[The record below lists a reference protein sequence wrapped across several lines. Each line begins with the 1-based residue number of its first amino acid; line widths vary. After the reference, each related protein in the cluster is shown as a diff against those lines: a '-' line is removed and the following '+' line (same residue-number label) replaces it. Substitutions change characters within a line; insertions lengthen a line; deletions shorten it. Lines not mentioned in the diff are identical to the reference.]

1 MGTALLRPSTV
12 YLIHVAVTAFASTL
26 AFTANLVFQVD
37 DAALSPLELVLV
49 GTVWEATYFVFEVP
63 TGVVADVFGRR
74 VSVITG
80 LLISSAGLG
89 MIAASPEFA
98 TIAAGFVV
106 NGIGGTFVSGAQDAW
121 VADEGGAENA
131 GATFLRG
138 SQWTRGAT
146 LLAIPLSAGLGSI
159 DIRLPQFAGAVLTA
173 GLALFLLAAMRETAF
188 RPPSRA
194 ERAGFGAMFATLG
207 ESRALVR
214 RRPVLL
220 TVLAVA
226 AVFGA
231 ASEGFDRLYTPHLL
245 REVGLPAWRDLDPI
259 VWVAGISAV
268 QTAIALGVIQ
278 YVRGRL
284 DTTDHA
290 SLTRALQLSDALRI
304 GSVVAFAFTVS
315 FGPAMATYLPA
326 RAFATLHYPL
336 YNAWINLS
344 LESRVRATMLSVS
357 GQSDS
362 LGQVLGGPAVGLLA
376 EAVSVRAG
384 LVVAGLMLA
393 PVLPLYRRALGQ
405 GGGETVAAGADAVS

>member
-1 MGTALLRPSTV
+1 MAAAMARPSTV

-26 AFTANLVFQVD
+26 AFTANIVYQVD
-37 DAALSPLELVLV
+37 DAALSPLQLVLI
-49 GTVWEATYFVFEVP
+49 GTVWEATYFVFEIP

-74 VSVITG
+74 ISVIIG
-80 LLISSAGLG
+80 LLISAAG
-89 MIAASPEFA
+89 IAMLAVSPGFE
-98 TIAAGFVV
+98 TIAAGFIV

-121 VADEGGAENA
+121 VADEVGAEKA

-146 LLAIPLSAGLGSI
+146 LLAIPLAAALGSI
-159 DIRLPQFAGAVLTA
+159 DIRLPQFAGAAITA
-173 GLALFLLAAMRETAF
+173 GLALFLVAAMRETAF
-188 RPPSRA
+188 RPPSRE

-231 ASEGFDRLYTPHLL
+231 ASEGFDRLYTPHFL
-245 REVGLPAWRDLDPI
+245 REAGLPSWQDLDPV
-259 VWVAGISAV
+259 VWFAGISMVGTAV
-268 QTAIALGVIQ
+268 SIGVLQ
-278 YVRGRL
+278 YARARL
-284 DTTDHA
+284 DTTNHA
-290 SLTRALQLSDALRI
+290 SLASALQLSDALRI
-304 GSVVAFAFTVS
+304 VSVVAFAFTAS
-315 FGPAMATYLPA
+315 FGPALALYLPG
-326 RAFATLHYPL
+326 RVFATLHYPL

-357 GQSDS
+357 GQCDS
-362 LGQVLGGPAVGLLA
+362 LGQVLGGPAVGVIA
-376 EAVSVRAG
+376 DTGSIKAG

-405 GGGETVAAGADAVS
+405 GGGEPAPLEADAVS